1 MCRTY
6 GIATIPWAPL
16 AGGILTGKYRVG
28 QTRPEGARYT
38 ARAVPFA
45 RDNDAALEKVGA
57 YCDWCTV
64 RGVDPAQ
71 MALAWVL
78 NQPGVTS
85 PIVGPKSVAQYE
97 AYLKALEITV
107 TGDDKAA
114 LDALFPPGTHI
125 SEYYRADFGP
135 NARW

>member
-6 GIATIPWAPL
+6 GIAIIPWAPL

-28 QTRPEGARYT
+28 QTRPEGARY
-38 ARAVPFA
+38 ANRAVPFA

-57 YCDWCTV
+57 YCDWCDV
-64 RGVDPAQ
+64 RSVDPAQ

-85 PIVGPKSVAQYE
+85 PIVGPKSMAQYE

-107 TGDDKAA
+107 TDDDKAA
-114 LDALFPPGTHI
+114 LDALFPPGTHV
-125 SEYYRADFGP
+125 SEYYKADFGP